1 MWWLTLGKYSTPL
14 KLSIAFRVPSHLFP
28 SLLHP
33 FPIRPPL
40 PFPLS
45 VHLQVKL
52 PSPSSPLNPPAHV
65 NGSPQLSSAVQANPA
80 EDGPLVLLTKVF
92 SPPGAAG
99 SPEVQGPCLPLQGS
113 LPTPMVP
120 SCLLAGPTEAVAP
133 LCDSGSRLE
142 VLEAR
147 AAVTSFLGWRLDE
160 QLPGQVR
167 FHLPCPQ
174 SLRHLL

>member
-1 MWWLTLGKYSTPL
+1 MGL
-14 KLSIAFRVPSHLFP
+14 
-28 SLLHP
+28 
-33 FPIRPPL
+33 
-40 PFPLS
+40 
-45 VHLQVKL
+45 
-52 PSPSSPLNPPAHV
+52 
-65 NGSPQLSSAVQANPA
+65 
-80 EDGPLVLLTKVF
+80 LLTQVF

-113 LPTPMVP
+113 LPTPLVP
-120 SCLLAGPTEAVAP
+120 SCLLAGLAEAVAP

-142 VLEAR
+142 VLEAH
-147 AAVTSFLGWRLDE
+147 AAVTSPLGWRRDE